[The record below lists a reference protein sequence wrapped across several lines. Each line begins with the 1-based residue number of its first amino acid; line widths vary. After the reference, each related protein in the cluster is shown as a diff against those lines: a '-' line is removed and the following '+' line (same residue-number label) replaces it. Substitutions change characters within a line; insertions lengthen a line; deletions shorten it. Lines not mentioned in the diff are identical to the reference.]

1 MNRFKKRPDWLK
13 GFRGLRGLLA
23 LCIAWAGLIAIA
35 CAPGQSRQEAY
46 FDQLSGRASV
56 ETHLGGEAL
65 TQTKSSMRRIRRD
78 LGRFRETLVQL
89 GRHGKSN
96 GITRFERFVKPY
108 LKTRVDPLIETPNS
122 GGHPELRPFQAE
134 LLFSKAILL
143 HEMGEQRALRSTISK
158 LEGHFDTMTS
168 MLVLY
173 PTGEAVTLEQG
184 VALLRHQ
191 TGVL

>member
-1 MNRFKKRPDWLK
+1 MNRIHLSRAHDRAAGTFFGHLAAI
-13 GFRGLRGLLA
+13 GLA
-23 LCIAWAGLIAIA
+23 LSVGA
-35 CAPGQSRQEAY
+35 CSFGQPDREAY
-46 FDQLSGRASV
+46 FDRLSGEASV

-78 LGRFRETLVQL
+78 LGSFRQTLVQL
-89 GRHGKSN
+89 GRHGKTN
-96 GITRFERFVKPY
+96 GIARFERFVKPY
-108 LKTRVDPLIETPNS
+108 LSTRVDPLIETS
-122 GGHPELRPFQAE
+122 ATGGHPELRPFQAE
-134 LLFSKAILL
+134 LLFSKAVLL
-143 HEMGEQRALRSTISK
+143 HEMGENRAVRRTIAQ
-158 LEGHFDTMTS
+158 LEDRFDAMTS